1 MNKIKQVLKKYWPS
15 EKVNIFYEKL
25 ETSFPVYKIECLE
38 IFIEDIFIQ
47 NPKVSSSDIF
57 SYTKDMDAFLNSE
70 EFLIDFFKSTE
81 TFEGNLIASKLE
93 NNPLEVE
100 RIIDGLLKKEKIKF
114 KENENQFIVWYL

>member
-1 MNKIKQVLKKYWPS
+1 
-15 EKVNIFYEKL
+15 
-25 ETSFPVYKIECLE
+25 
-38 IFIEDIFIQ
+38 
-47 NPKVSSSDIF
+47 
-57 SYTKDMDAFLNSE
+57 FLNSE